1 MINEITKYRSELSIK
16 DFHFHN
22 QGTIANV
29 YAEMIT
35 GILRALKYDLIF
47 ESRNNIAIEHNS
59 KFYNYDELSFNIWL
73 EDFLL
78 KCKIQNTHYAKSE
91 QFLKLIKK
99 RLGDTRL

>member
-1 MINEITKYRSELSIK
+1 MIYEITKYRSELSIK

-22 QGTIANV
+22 QGTVANV

-47 ESRNNIAIEHNS
+47 ENRNNIVIKHNS
-59 KFYNYDELSFNIWL
+59 ETCQYNELSFDNWL

-78 KCKIQNTHYAKSE
+78 KCNIQNRNYAKSE

-99 RLGDTRL
+99 RLGDERL

>member
-47 ESRNNIAIEHNS
+47 ENRDSIAIKHDS
-59 KFYNYDELSFNIWL
+59 KLYYYNELSFDIWL
-73 EDFLL
+73 KDFLL
-78 KCKIQNTHYAKSE
+78 KCKIQNPNYAKSE

-99 RLGDTRL
+99 RLGDERL

>member
-1 MINEITKYRSELSIK
+1 MIYEITKYRSELSIK

-35 GILRALKYDLIF
+35 GILRALRYNLIF
-47 ESRNNIAIEHNS
+47 ESRNNIVIKNDS
-59 KFYNYDELSFNIWL
+59 KACCYNELSFDNWL
-73 EDFLL
+73 KDFLL
-78 KCKIQNTHYAKSE
+78 KCKIQNKNYAKSE

>member
-1 MINEITKYRSELSIK
+1 MIYEITKYRSELSIK

-22 QGTIANV
+22 QGTVANV
-29 YAEMIT
+29 YAEMII

-47 ESRNNIAIEHNS
+47 ENRNNIVIKNNS
-59 KFYNYDELSFNIWL
+59 EVCQYNEISFDNWL

-78 KCKIQNTHYAKSE
+78 KCKIQNINYAKSE

>member
-1 MINEITKYRSELSIK
+1 MIYEITKYRSELLIK

-22 QGTIANV
+22 QGTVANV

-35 GILRALKYDLIF
+35 NILRALKYDLIF
-47 ESRNNIAIEHNS
+47 ESRNNIVIKHDS
-59 KFYNYDELSFNIWL
+59 KVCCYNELSFDNWL
-73 EDFLL
+73 KDFLL

-99 RLGDTRL
+99 RLGDERL

>member
-22 QGTIANV
+22 QGTIADV

-35 GILRALKYDLIF
+35 SILRALKYDLIF
-47 ESRNNIAIEHNS
+47 ESRNNIAIKHNS
-59 KFYNYDELSFNIWL
+59 VSYQYNEISFDNWL
-73 EDFLL
+73 KDFLL
-78 KCKIQNTHYAKSE
+78 ECKIQNPNYAKSE

-99 RLGDTRL
+99 RLGDERL

>member
-35 GILRALKYDLIF
+35 GILRALRYDLIF
-47 ESRNNIAIEHNS
+47 ESRNNIVIKHNS
-59 KFYNYDELSFNIWL
+59 ESYRYNEIFFDSWL

-78 KCKIQNTHYAKSE
+78 KCKIQNPNYAKSE

>member
-1 MINEITKYRSELSIK
+1 MINEITKYRSELLIK

-47 ESRNNIAIEHNS
+47 DKRDSIVIKYNIKS
-59 KFYNYDELSFNIWL
+59 CCYNELSFDIWL
-73 EDFLL
+73 KDFLL
-78 KCKIQNTHYAKSE
+78 KCKIQNKNYAKSE

>member
-16 DFHFHN
+16 DFHLHN
-22 QGTIANV
+22 QGTIANI

-35 GILRALKYDLIF
+35 GILKALKYNLIF
-47 ESRNNIAIEHNS
+47 ESRDNIVIKHNS
-59 KFYNYDELSFNIWL
+59 VSCCYNELSFDIWL
-73 EDFLL
+73 KDFLL
-78 KCKIQNTHYAKSE
+78 QCKIQNPNYAKSE

>member
-1 MINEITKYRSELSIK
+1 MINEITKYRSELLIK

-22 QGTIANV
+22 QGTIANI

-47 ESRNNIAIEHNS
+47 EKRDSIVIRHNIKS
-59 KFYNYDELSFNIWL
+59 CCYNELSFDIWL
-73 EDFLL
+73 KDFLL
-78 KCKIQNTHYAKSE
+78 KCKIQNKNYAKSE

>member
-1 MINEITKYRSELSIK
+1 MIYEITKYRSELSIK

-22 QGTIANV
+22 QGTVANV

-47 ESRNNIAIEHNS
+47 EGRNNIIIKHNS
-59 KFYNYDELSFNIWL
+59 ETCQYNELSFNVWL

>member
-1 MINEITKYRSELSIK
+1 MIYEITKYRSELSIK

-22 QGTIANV
+22 QGTVSNV

-47 ESRNNIAIEHNS
+47 ESRNNILIKNNS
-59 KFYNYDELSFNIWL
+59 EVYQYDEVYFDNWL
-73 EDFLL
+73 KDFLL
-78 KCKIQNTHYAKSE
+78 KCKIQNRNYAKSK

-99 RLGDTRL
+99 RLGDERL